1 MNKKSFLLTAAA
13 ILAAGNVYASTT
25 HLAEYNWDDPSSGGR
40 SAVSSMPAEFSFS
53 GSDQGN
59 GCMQKCPGYSMTVT
73 ECSAGYELKSCESAN
88 CAEYHKCEPNGCAPG
103 YDTELKDCPID
114 VQEDNYMCSKCIDE

>member
-1 MNKKSFLLTAAA
+1 MGKKASLLCAVA
-13 ILAAGNVYASTT
+13 ILAAGNASAATT
-25 HLAEYNWDDPSSGGR
+25 HLSEFNWDDPKAGGR
-40 SAVSSMPAEFSFS
+40 EAAAMPMEFFS
-53 GSDQGN
+53 GNDGN
-59 GCMQKCPGYSMTVT
+59 INNCMQKCPGYSMTIT
-73 ECSAGYELKSCESAN
+73 ECSTGYELKSCESAN